1 MALAVVRVSIGY
13 FQFLNVYCTVHKKD
27 FVFLARVR
35 VSSQYFPVLDVISYS
50 CARKRS
56 WLSLWL
62 GLALDMFQF
71 LNVYRTVHNKDLVFH
86 ARVMVRSQYFPVLD
100 CILYS
105 SARTR
110 SWLSLWLGL
119 AVDIFQFLECVSYS
133 TQEGLRVSR

>member
-13 FQFLNVYCTVHKKD
+13 FQFLNVYCTVHKMD

-35 VSSQYFPVLDVISYS
+35 VSSQYFPVLDFISYS

-71 LNVYRTVHNKDLVFH
+71 LNVYRTVHNKDFVFH
-86 ARVMVRSQYFPVLD
+86 ARVRVRSQYFPVLD
-100 CILYS
+100 CIVYS
-105 SARTR
+105 CARN
-110 SWLSLWLGL
+110 
-119 AVDIFQFLECVSYS
+119 
-133 TQEGLRVSR
+133 